1 MYNFFTV
8 SVCAGWHPDHM
19 PRVHDTNM
27 EKEHGAI
34 LASISDGPPTQS
46 ARGGTMDIRKS
57 PAEKVCGRSIHALA
71 GDDDSADRIRPLR
84 GSRMFEDEALPVGIP
99 LPAAHPPLV
108 SPLE

>member
-1 MYNFFTV
+1 MEFGIPT
-8 SVCAGWHPDHM
+8 AEEEGMHP
-19 PRVHDTNM
+19 RYKYG
-27 EKEHGAI
+27 ERARGI

-46 ARGGTMDIRKS
+46 ARGGSMDIWNS
-57 PAEKVCGRSIHALA
+57 PAEEICGRSVHALA

-108 SPLE
+108 SPLK